1 MTCFLLYVGLLDA
14 YERLVQERAK
24 DCDMFGDD
32 EEDTAVAVQQGVTND
47 GSDYVYDET
56 SGYGFKLL
64 FLFSISPLIS
74 QVLG

>member
-32 EEDTAVAVQQGVTND
+32 EEDTAGAVQQGVTND

-56 SGYGFKLL
+56 SGYGFKLS

-74 QVLG
+74 QLLG

>member
-32 EEDTAVAVQQGVTND
+32 EEDTAGAVQQGVPTD
-47 GSDYVYDET
+47 GSDYVYDVT
-56 SGYGFKLL
+56 SGYGFKLS

-74 QVLG
+74 QLLG